1 MFERSRID
9 NVPDLTAMPVEAAFA
24 DGTMARGKLLVPA
37 TKSIADVLNGPGAFL
52 EFEPYGGERSYI
64 AKAQL
69 ASIKML
75 GVPKLPNL
83 TARLKDLDGFDPF
96 AVLGVKPGAT
106 REEIRQAYFALAKAY
121 HPDRYATAELPT
133 EVIEYL
139 FAMARRINAAHAAL
153 DVAAEEAGRAGRAGV
168 LLAGA
173 VRRHALRP
181 LGAPRRAAGARA
193 WPSCFPWR

>member
-1 MFERSRID
+1 MPKRNAQGKFLAMFERSKIE
-9 NVPDLTAMPVEAAFA
+9 NAPDLTAMPVEAVFA
-24 DGTMARGKLLVPA
+24 DGTTARGKLLVPT
-37 TKSIADVLNGPGAFL
+37 TKTMGDVLNGPGAFL

-83 TARLKDLDGFDPF
+83 NARLRDLDGFDPF
-96 AVLGVKPGAT
+96 AVLGVAPGAT
-106 REEIRQAYFALAKAY
+106 RDDIRQAYFAQAKVY

-153 DVAAEEAGRAGRAGV
+153 NVEQKKQAARQEPVFTSAGR
-168 LLAGA
+168 
-173 VRRHALRP
+173 
-181 LGAPRRAAGARA
+181 
-193 WPSCFPWR
+193 

>member
-1 MFERSRID
+1 MFERSRTD
-9 NVPDLTAMPVEAAFA
+9 NAPDLTAMPVEAVFV
-24 DGTMARGKLLVPA
+24 DGTIVRGKLLVPT
-37 TKSIADVLNGPGAFL
+37 TKSIADLLNGPGAFL

-64 AKAQL
+64 AKAQI

-83 TARLKDLDGFDPF
+83 NARLKDLDGFDPF

-106 REEIRQAYFALAKAY
+106 REDIRQAYFALAKSY
-121 HPDRYATAELPT
+121 HPDRYANAELPS

-153 DVAAEEAGRAGRAGV
+153 STEQKKQAAKAEAVFTSAGR
-168 LLAGA
+168 
-173 VRRHALRP
+173 
-181 LGAPRRAAGARA
+181 
-193 WPSCFPWR
+193 